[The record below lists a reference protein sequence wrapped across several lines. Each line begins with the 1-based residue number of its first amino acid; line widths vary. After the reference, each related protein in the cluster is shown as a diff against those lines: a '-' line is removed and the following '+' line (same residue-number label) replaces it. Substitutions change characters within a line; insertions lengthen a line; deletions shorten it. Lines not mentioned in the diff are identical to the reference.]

1 MRKNCDIYCIVMI
14 LILVLFTG
22 GCSSVVKEVKKVI
35 HPKSKTEKSSTPK
48 PEQPKSLPTPLPPL
62 TPKATP
68 TPAPKPAAKP
78 EPTPEPEPTPTPEPA
93 KPNVQTIIQN
103 GIAYHEAGDIKKAIA
118 TFERALELDPGNAK
132 ATQYL
137 QEARTELQALIT
149 MHLNKGLAYFNQE
162 ALEDA
167 IQEWDKVLALDP
179 SNQKAAEYKQR
190 AQKQLDA
197 IGKQ

>member
-1 MRKNCDIYCIVMI
+1 MRKNSDIYGIVMI
-14 LILVLFTG
+14 LMLVLFTG
-22 GCSSVVKEVKKVI
+22 GCSSVIKEVKKVI
-35 HPKSKTEKSSTPK
+35 QPKSKTEKSATPK
-48 PEQPKSLPTPLPPL
+48 VEKPKSLPTPLPPL
-62 TPKATP
+62 TPKVKRTSE
-68 TPAPKPAAKP
+68 PKPTAKP
-78 EPTPEPEPTPTPEPA
+78 EPTPLPEPTKA
-93 KPNVQTIIQN
+93 PNVQAIIQN

-118 TFERALELDPGNAK
+118 TFERALEFDPGNAE

-137 QEARTELQALIT
+137 EEARTELQALIT